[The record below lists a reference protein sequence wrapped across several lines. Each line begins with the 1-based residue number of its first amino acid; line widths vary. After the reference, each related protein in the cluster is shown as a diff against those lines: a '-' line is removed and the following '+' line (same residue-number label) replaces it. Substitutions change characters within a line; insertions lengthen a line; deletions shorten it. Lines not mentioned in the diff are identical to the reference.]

1 MKMDLTEIEGE
12 YQSEKIYSFLCTF
25 WAVLA
30 DIDIN
35 SEVLRCLGSPR
46 FTLWGIYR
54 TLCRKSY
61 RGSVYFSGQSVI
73 HRDEVSKVSEEQF
86 SPDLPELHETAV
98 RHEEMETQYTDALF
112 SFVCI

>member
-12 YQSEKIYSFLCTF
+12 YEKHKIYSFLATY

-35 SEVLRCLGSPR
+35 SEALRCIGTPR
-46 FTLWGIYR
+46 YTLWGVYR
-54 TLCRKSY
+54 TLCRKQY
-61 RGSVYFSGQSVI
+61 RGSIYFSG
-73 HRDEVSKVSEEQF
+73 EQMNNKDHPSTIQEANF

-98 RHEEMETQYTDALF
+98 RHEELEA
-112 SFVCI
+112 